1 MFCIPKNT
9 KVEIIKT
16 FMWTYL
22 SLIRTSSLVDCKSDT
37 FLELPR
43 GNWTIKKMGFD
54 KPKFILNL
62 GDPND

>member
-1 MFCIPKNT
+1 MFCILKNT

-16 FMWTYL
+16 LMWT
-22 SLIRTSSLVDCKSDT
+22 SIVSTDV
-37 FLELPR
+37 FLELLR
-43 GNWTIKKMGFD
+43 GNWTIKKMGLD